1 MNTKMLLSPH
11 DIIDSFTSLSHLH
24 PQLLINDHI
33 PSFLLSLDD
42 VTEATTKSASA
53 VVEAASPYS
62 KIDKTGVIGFIASY
76 VELAIDGGHSLLQS
90 AGVKYSYGFSIIIF
104 TLFGKKTICM
114 YVLYIYK
121 QNIYYLFMIIN
132 TSVCFTMFLSMH
144 LLFKITIHTPTHTH
158 TYTYCYI

>member
-1 MNTKMLLSPH
+1 MLRVILFIVLPVFLQSFQLSKLNGLRTSVSSRQMNTKMLLSPH
-11 DIIDSFTSLSHLH
+11 DIIDSFTSLSHLD

-42 VTEATTKSASA
+42 VTDATTKSASA

-90 AGVKYSYGFSIIIF
+90 VGVKYSYGFSIIIF
-104 TLFGKKTICM
+104 TLFGKKTIYMCM
-114 YVLYIYK
+114 YFVYI
-121 QNIYYLFMIIN
+121 NRIYIIYL
-132 TSVCFTMFLSMH
+132 
-144 LLFKITIHTPTHTH
+144 
-158 TYTYCYI
+158 